1 LQSLL
6 LWKRSS
12 FGDHILEVA
21 VGTELQ
27 YHDDVV
33 LREKTVEYSGGE
45 EAVLVDSFRELLEY

>member
-1 LQSLL
+1 L